1 MRIIPVILC
10 GGSGTR
16 LWPESR
22 EDLPKQFLKLVDD
35 HSLLQNTIDRAIKVT
50 ACPAHDIVCVC
61 LEQLAEDIRHV
72 LSDAGAD
79 GHILC
84 EPMARNTAAAVALAA
99 EYCARTFGSDCYI
112 WVLPSDHYIGKL
124 DVLHHAVEK
133 AVQSASENKLVTFG
147 ITPTRPETGYGYIK
161 CEKSSDLSILPVER
175 FVEKPDFQTALSFL
189 QDGSYYWNSGMF
201 LFRASCVIEAFTTLS
216 KDILDAVRGAI
227 SEGSLSTP
235 SQSGYALVPKQPFDK
250 AIMEKSGDVT
260 VIPCDMAWS
269 DVGTWESIWEISQ
282 KSEEK
287 NVTSGNVLAVES
299 KDCLIRSN
307 AGRLVAVAGL
317 ENVVVIDTEDTVLVT
332 RKNSSEPLKKLVE
345 QMKDETR
352 DQLYYS
358 APSAKPINT

>member
-35 HSLLQNTIDRAIKVT
+35 HSLLRNTIDRAVKVT
-50 ACPAHDIVCVC
+50 ACSVEDIVCVC
-61 LEQLAEDIRHV
+61 LGQLADDISQVLNEAGAGGHV
-72 LSDAGAD
+72 LS
-79 GHILC
+79 
-84 EPMARNTAAAVALAA
+84 EPMARNTAAAVALAS
-99 EYCARTFGSDCYI
+99 EYCAQTFGPDCFI
-112 WVLPSDHYIGKL
+112 WILPSDHYIGKL
-124 DVLHHAVEK
+124 DVLQNAVNC
-133 AVQSASENKLVTFG
+133 AVDSASQNKLVTFG

-201 LFRASCVIEAFTTLS
+201 LFRASVVLEAFAALS
-216 KDILDAVRGAI
+216 SDILEAVRVAI
-227 SEGSLSTP
+227 TAGTITTP
-235 SQSGYALVPKQPFDK
+235 SANDYANVPKQPFDK

-287 NVTSGNVLAVES
+287 NVTSGNVLAVDS

-307 AGRLVAVAGL
+307 SGRLVAVAGL
-317 ENVVVIDTEDTVLVT
+317 ENIVVIDTKDAVLVT
-332 RKNSSEPLKKLVE
+332 LKTSSDPLKKLVE
-345 QMKDETR
+345 QMKTETR

-358 APSAKPINT
+358 APEKNNMI